1 MKLEKL
7 LFLDYNMNPYSFTN
21 SYPLSHNRNIDF
33 TGSSRTNPYLLIQQA
48 GKKRKTKRKT
58 KRRTKR
64 KTCCKKID
72 KYLKNLFM

>member
-58 KRRTKR
+58 KRRKKR

>member
-48 GKKRKTKRKT
+48 GKKRKTKRRT
-58 KRRTKR
+58 KRKR

>member
-7 LFLDYNMNPYSFTN
+7 LFLDYNMNPYSFSN

-33 TGSSRTNPYLLIQQA
+33 TGSSTTNPYLLIQQA
-48 GKKRKTKRKT
+48 GKKRRT
-58 KRRTKR
+58 KRRIKRKR